1 MYSNIL
7 KIKIILGPVQTL
19 NVQHL
24 DEPENS
30 VDLAEE
36 RVVPSEDTIDQP
48 ENNADL
54 VPEQIQDDGRHSWT
68 YDQTKALITAVEA
81 RYEDMLTI
89 TGCSLEIQI
98 INLRHLWWRI
108 HFQLSISVSLVLS
121 NKPIVVCHVLKD
133 KIWRNSSIIHRIC
146 NSAHTT
152 RIFRIRVIML
162 KKLTLLLNVLFATV
176 CHTLA

>member
-7 KIKIILGPVQTL
+7 NIKIIQGPVQTL

-54 VPEQIQDDGRHSWT
+54 VPEQIQDDGRHS
-68 YDQTKALITAVEA
+68 
-81 RYEDMLTI
+81 
-89 TGCSLEIQI
+89 
-98 INLRHLWWRI
+98 
-108 HFQLSISVSLVLS
+108 
-121 NKPIVVCHVLKD
+121 
-133 KIWRNSSIIHRIC
+133 
-146 NSAHTT
+146 
-152 RIFRIRVIML
+152 
-162 KKLTLLLNVLFATV
+162 
-176 CHTLA
+176 